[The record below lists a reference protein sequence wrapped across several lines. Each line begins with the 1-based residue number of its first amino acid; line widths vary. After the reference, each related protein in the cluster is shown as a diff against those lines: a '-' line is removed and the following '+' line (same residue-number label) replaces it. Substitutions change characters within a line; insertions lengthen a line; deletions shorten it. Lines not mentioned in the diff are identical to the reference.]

1 MERTVPEV
9 ASEEI
14 ELFVRTVYSLL
25 RASTD
30 VRVRSLE
37 EGHAGMNSLLHPLAR
52 SEQVDMSA
60 FVYSVLR
67 LPTVITETELVI
79 LGQSMDTFSDHGFEG
94 IYDWQE
100 VSAPARRRRCY
111 YDGNGTLACMITSR
125 SDIDDLVPIL
135 TAYQIEWNKLH
146 ERLKLLPQDVAL
158 TSLAVN
164 DISLAEL
171 AAEVGLEAEDM
182 SRLASI
188 WKDDLL
194 SILEAIRKNPRDLR
208 VRLLDGSLSEYRKA
222 IHQWWQP
229 IQQVVPEIGSR
240 PVYFVSSNSHS
251 IINLATGFALSQE
264 EYLLEFLAE
273 SDDQDLLEEW
283 EKIQA
288 ERVQSSRENFIYYL
302 QKKTSGTALGAALVQ
317 ARLRWEEER
326 GIRRIHSEHNFDL
339 QTQIIPLAGLVKSEM
354 DPRLQMDFDPLLQDS
369 EAVIVNID
377 YPLGL
382 AAYQVLT
389 EVADNVGKVVGIYI
403 VGKAAT
409 LNGVVGDMMIPN
421 VVYDGQSLNTY
432 IFSNCF
438 RGQDIAPYLIYGT
451 ALDNQKAVTV
461 QGTFLQNHDYMDV
474 FYREGYT
481 DIEMEAGPYL
491 SAIYEMIRP
500 KRHPTNE
507 VVNLY
512 ELPFELGMLHYA
524 SDKPLSKGTNLG
536 AASLSYFG
544 MDPTYAAG
552 VAVLK
557 RIFQRETKLLLESR
571 RD

>member
-1 MERTVPEV
+1 
-9 ASEEI
+9 
-14 ELFVRTVYSLL
+14 
-25 RASTD
+25 
-30 VRVRSLE
+30 
-37 EGHAGMNSLLHPLAR
+37 MNSLLHPLAR

-146 ERLKLLPQDVAL
+146 ERLKLLPQDVEL

-194 SILEAIRKNPRDLR
+194 SILEAIRQNPRDLR